1 MPCEKY
7 QDALTDLAAGGGELT
22 GEVRSHLHEC
32 VPAAP
37 TSKKSD
43 RCSLQSTL
51 AFADRPTRTLPP
63 ALLHRFEA
71 RFAQQAPPNRAL
83 NLRWLYAG
91 AAIATAAVFIVF
103 ALPHLRSRVTMEQA
117 TDELQTAHAVIEQP
131 REIPPWAPP
140 IPRVAPLATHQ
151 LSKHLPTPRTNA
163 QPEVLVPPDER
174 VAFEHFLSDLNGRED
189 LAAAIVKPIHAKPEQ
204 RVTSLDTPDIET
216 AALTVE
222 PIQDGSDR

>member
-7 QDALTDLAAGGGELT
+7 QGALTDLAAGGGELT

-32 VPAAP
+32 VPCRAYVEEERSLLAAID
-37 TSKKSD
+37 SGV
-43 RCSLQSTL
+43 RRSTN
-51 AFADRPTRTLPP
+51 ATLPP

-131 REIPPWAPP
+131 QEIRPWAPP
-140 IPRVAPLATHQ
+140 IPRVAPPATHQ
-151 LSKHLPTPRTNA
+151 LGKHLPTPRTNT

-174 VAFEHFLSDLNGRED
+174 VAFEHFLSDLNERED
-189 LAAAIVKPIHAKPEQ
+189 LAAAIVKPIHARPEQ